1 MIGTGIGA
9 YSGYKTMIK
18 KTFLACLLG
27 AALIACGPAGGP
39 APGTSEPAATEAP
52 ARPDIGSAI
61 DSGAVLPDVAPGVQA
76 ISLLGEELRSPEPGS
91 DLVAQLVAARADYV
105 VDPDSADNIIWYGRR
120 IAYTGDYRRAI
131 LAFSEGIRKFP
142 RDARMYRHRGHRYI
156 SIREFDRAI
165 ADLEYA
171 AALVEGTE
179 DVIESDG
186 MPNARNIPVST
197 LHSNIWYHLGLA
209 YYLKG
214 DLDNALRVYRIALGG
229 APNDDMRV
237 ATTHWLYMTLRL
249 LGQDDEATAALEPIR
264 ADMDVI
270 ESFAYHQLCLLY
282 KGAGDMRNA
291 LDSGDTPAGGDA
303 AMYGVGNWWFYNGDI
318 DRAKAMFERMTAESG
333 WASFGRIAAEAD
345 LARKF

>member
-1 MIGTGIGA
+1 MIT
-9 YSGYKTMIK
+9 
-18 KTFLACLLG
+18 KTFLLSLLSI
-27 AALIACGPAGGP
+27 ALVACGPSEQPPSGAAVPAAAEYP
-39 APGTSEPAATEAP
+39 AP
-52 ARPDIGSAI
+52 PDIGSTI
-61 DSGAVLPDVAPGVQA
+61 DGRAVLPDVAPGVQA
-76 ISLLGEELRSPEPGS
+76 ISLLGEELRSPDPGPE
-91 DLVAQLVAARADYV
+91 LAEQLDAARVDYV
-105 VDPDSADNIIWYGRR
+105 ADPDNADNIIWYGRR
-120 IAYTGDYRRAI
+120 IAYTGDYRRAV

-171 AALVEGTE
+171 ATLIEGTE
-179 DVIESDG
+179 DEVEPDG
-186 MPNARNIPVST
+186 MPNAMNIPVSS

-214 DLDNALRVYRIALGG
+214 DLDNALRVYRVALEGT
-229 APNDDMRV
+229 PNDDMRV

-249 LGQDDEATAALEPIR
+249 LGQDDEAAAALAPIQP
-264 ADMDVI
+264 DMNVI

-282 KGAGDMRNA
+282 KGEGDMRNA

-303 AMYGVGNWWFYNGDI
+303 AMYGVGNWWFYNGETE
-318 DRAKAMFERMTAESG
+318 RAKAMFERMIAESG

-345 LARKF
+345 LVRNF